1 MSVTPIS
8 TDNLAE
14 AVESL
19 GARIHDLKERL

>member
-8 TDNLAE
+8 TDNLVG

-19 GARIHDLKERL
+19 GTRIHDLKERL